1 MSHTSHD
8 DCPFRACIRNQQLS
22 NESATPNPTQCRTH
36 HTTTV
41 PSEHA
46 FATNNSAMR
55 QRHPTQL
62 NVAHITR
69 RPSLQHVS
77 NHRWPPPLITDERRP
92 PQLPL
97 TPRYVDVGRSEDVQ
111 SAMAAAAEDVNH
123 SLARLEEFHGVVKQI
138 SGETD
143 SFLREC
149 VPALQV
155 TCTAPAHP
163 PSHKPTQRLTGGR
176 VAAHPWP
183 T

>member
-8 DCPFRACIRNQQLS
+8 ARHFN
-22 NESATPNPTQCRTH
+22 TYPTTAGHLRSSPTNDGH
-36 HTTTV
+36 H
-41 PSEHA
+41 
-46 FATNNSAMR
+46 NY
-55 QRHPTQL
+55 HP
-62 NVAHITR
+62 
-69 RPSLQHVS
+69 P
-77 NHRWPPPLITDERRP
+77 
-92 PQLPL
+92 
-97 TPRYVDVGRSEDVQ
+97 TPRYVDVGKSEDVQ